1 MLIDVSSRVR
11 RAPMHRIND
20 HDIQQRLVGDGVGG
34 AGKSRWLALMMV
46 LLRLLLLLLHMID
59 KVPSIVQ

>member
-1 MLIDVSSRVR
+1 
-11 RAPMHRIND
+11 MHRIND